1 MNLFTADV
9 GGGRLHVYDS
19 EKDVTYL
26 KLDEIDLINLNIP
39 NLKNGATLVIEDAHL
54 RERVKD
60 GYSLAHV
67 FHIDQLRTLY
77 ENAKRKGITILL
89 FPHKKSPVVRKLSG
103 FDPEYRKSNHVFMKE
118 YGISTDEADIL
129 SLANF
134 LKNDPEAFKRLKK
147 FKPITQE
154 EYQKQNKHKFD
165 FVKECNQDL
174 NIARTQGY
182 GFDNYYNYED
192 AVTRFINNQKYQ
204 LADRLSGDG
213 IFDLNS
219 DNKFTGEELMTAVGL
234 NYSKTKSGK
243 LNALKSESRLYTLIA
258 SILRPNGEL
267 RKRGFPPG
275 HKYENKKMNVTWK
288 WSKENY
294 FGCKAFHERGGVASS
309 NYKQHMRPG
318 ISEFEGKSLSI
329 KAKNDEIKRFKIER
343 SKADKKTQSIWYVL
357 RKMIV
362 EDGLR

>member
-1 MNLFTADV
+1 MKLFTADV
-9 GGGRLHVYDS
+9 GGGRLHCYDS
-19 EKDVTYL
+19 ENNITYL
-26 KLDEIDLINLNIP
+26 KRFEIDLINLDIP
-39 NLKNGATLVIEDAHL
+39 NLEKGDVIVIEDAHL

-67 FHIDQLRTLY
+67 FNIDQLWSLY

-89 FPHKKSPVVRKLSG
+89 FPHKKSPVVRKLMG
-103 FDPEYRKSNHVFMKE
+103 FDPEYRKSNHVFMKQ
-118 YGISTDEADIL
+118 YNMSTDEADIR

-134 LKNDPEAFKRLKK
+134 LKKDPEAFKRLKK

-165 FVKECNQDL
+165 FIKECNKDL

-182 GFDNYYNYED
+182 GFDNYYDYDD

-204 LADRLSGDG
+204 LADRLSGNG

-219 DNKFTGEELMTAVGL
+219 DNRFTGEELMAAVGL
-234 NYSKTKSGK
+234 AYSKTKAGK
-243 LNALKSESRLYTLIA
+243 LNALKSESRLYTIIA

-275 HKYENKKMNVTWK
+275 HKYENQKMNVTWK

-294 FGCKAFHERGGVASS
+294 FGCKSFHEKGGVASS

-318 ISEFEGKSLSI
+318 ISGFEGKSLSI
-329 KAKNDEIKRFKIER
+329 NAKNDEIKRFKNER
-343 SKADKKTQSIWYVL
+343 AKADKKTQCIWYIL
-357 RKMIV
+357 HEMIV